1 MLCTISQIFASTKN
15 YRSYFVPSAFGI
27 PNRDVSSLWPDSIGS
42 TCISCQFNSS
52 PGSSQLTYELNF
64 RRLVWPELEWL
75 DESKFYIDLN
85 IDSKNKCHILGKSP
99 FLNHFPPKNVFATS
113 FKFIFDKKNSD
124 SILTQK
130 INNWLA

>member
-1 MLCTISQIFASTKN
+1 MNFWNLLTNLFHFLLSLLARCCVQFLKFLLVQKIIGPILFL
-15 YRSYFVPSAFGI
+15 VP
-27 PNRDVSSLWPDSIGS
+27 LEYLIGM
-42 TCISCQFNSS
+42 CQVFDLTRLARLVLVANSS

-64 RRLVWPELEWL
+64 RRLVWLELEWL

-113 FKFIFDKKNSD
+113 F
-124 SILTQK
+124 
-130 INNWLA
+130 